1 MTSGAWRAAAA
12 AVLVLAVLVAGP
24 AAAGAADPVYGVS
37 TPTALNSKDLSELA
51 AGKVQAVRLEISWK
65 ATKGKGGAFNWGKTD
80 KRIEA
85 VTNRGMAVVPYL
97 TGTPKWAKGCKKKSC
112 RAPKV
117 LTPETDAWLRFVDA
131 AVDRYGPSGSI
142 LAKPVRTWQV
152 WDTANRGSPKGYD
165 KLLGATFRTINLAD
179 PGAKV
184 LTGALSFASGKGMTS
199 PTKLLRRLMNPKVN
213 QTFTAVGVSPQSRS
227 VGKVKRQVKSIR
239 KVLDKAG
246 RKGTEIWVTPVG
258 WASDKRS
265 SKAMSVGKAGQK
277 KRLSQ
282 VMKSLRKGLG
292 VGGVFWTR
300 WRDGSGG
307 CKWCRHA
314 GLVSKKGKA
323 KPAWGAYKKFLKTV
337 VVGPPPPP
345 PDDPFFFGV
354 VPDGF
359 INSTDGYL
367 MKSAGVGAVRF
378 IINWQQVTG
387 GGGFNWNKT
396 DQEFRLLAQNGIEP
410 LPQLFGNPNF
420 VQATVGDNGDPNAAV
435 MNQWQ
440 AFVAAAVARYEP
452 GGKFWTD
459 NPALEPHPPEVWQVY
474 NEQNIPAFWPNG
486 PSPNKFAGFL
496 HGTAN
501 AIRAIDPN
509 AKIMLGG
516 MHGDPA
522 MNGKPSYEFLDL
534 LYNRE
539 AFLGWDDFDIVAVH
553 PYGFSTAEITTEID
567 KVRAVMDAQGDEAAP
582 IWVSEM
588 GWASAGDGDP
598 ENDLWWERTPQ
609 GQASILTAAWN
620 LMIQK
625 RDDWNIGGVFW
636 YAWRDPLGDPCT
648 FCGNAGLLKN
658 NFTAKPSFNAFK
670 QVSATGLPG
679 S

>member
-1 MTSGAWRAAAA
+1 MTSGAWKAAAA
-12 AVLVLAVLVAGP
+12 AVLALAVLVAGP

-37 TPTALNSKDLSELA
+37 TPTALNSKDLNELA

-65 ATKGKGGAFNWGKTD
+65 ATQGKGGDFNWGKTD

-85 VTNRGMAVVPYL
+85 VTNRGIAVVPYL

-152 WDTANRGSPKGYD
+152 WDTANSGSPKGYD
-165 KLLGATFRTINLAD
+165 KLLGATFRTINLSD

-199 PTKLLRRLMNPKVN
+199 PTKLLKRLMNPKVN

-265 SKAMSVGKAGQK
+265 SKALSVGAAGQK

-282 VMKSLRKGLG
+282 VMKSLRKGFG

-300 WRDGSGG
+300 WRDGGGG

-354 VPDGF
+354 VPDVRLDF
-359 INSTDGYL
+359 TDLNL
-367 MKSAGVGAVRF
+367 MDQANVGALRF
-378 IINWQQVTG
+378 AINWQQVTQ
-387 GGGFNWNKT
+387 GGGFDWTRT
-396 DQEFRLLAQNGIEP
+396 DQMFALLASKGIEP
-410 LPQLFGNPNF
+410 LPQLFGEPEEVQTTVDSDGNPN
-420 VQATVGDNGDPNAAV
+420 PAA
-435 MNQWQ
+435 MNSWKL
-440 AFVAAAVARYEP
+440 FVAAAVDRYRP

-459 NPALEPHPPEVWQVY
+459 HPGLTAHPPHVWQVY
-474 NEQNIPAFWPNG
+474 NEQNIKAFWPNG

-496 HGTAN
+496 HGTAEM
-501 AIRAIDPN
+501 IRLVDPD
-509 AKIMLGG
+509 AQIMLGG
-516 MHGDPA
+516 MHGDNA
-522 MNGKPSYEFLDL
+522 MEGTPSYDFLDL

-539 AFLGWDDFDIVAVH
+539 DFKDWDDFDIVAVH

-567 KVRAVMDAQGDEAAP
+567 KVRTVMDDHDDSAAP

-588 GWASAGDGDP
+588 GWASTGDGTAK
-598 ENDLWWERTPQ
+598 NLWWERTPQ

-648 FCGNAGLLKN
+648 FCGNAGLLN
-658 NFTAKPSFNAFK
+658 NNYGAKPSFNAFK
-670 QVSATGLPG
+670 QITATGLPG

>member
-1 MTSGAWRAAAA
+1 MTSGAWKAAAA

-37 TPTALNSKDLSELA
+37 TPTALNSKDLNELA

-85 VTNRGMAVVPYL
+85 ATNRGIEVVPYL
-97 TGTPKWAKGCKKKSC
+97 TGTPKWAKGCKGKSC

-131 AVDRYGPSGSI
+131 AVDRYGPAGS
-142 LAKPVRTWQV
+142 LSKPVGTWQV

-184 LTGALSFASGKGMTS
+184 LTGALSFAPGKGTTS
-199 PTKLLRRLMNPKVN
+199 PTKLLKRLMNPKVN
-213 QTFTAVGVSPQSRS
+213 QTFSAVGVSPQSRS

-265 SKAMSVGKAGQK
+265 SKALSVGKAGQK

-282 VMKSLRKGLG
+282 VMKSLRKGFG

-300 WRDGSGG
+300 WRTA
-307 CKWCRHA
+307 A
-314 GLVSKKGKA
+314 GLQCAATPAVSKKGKA

-345 PDDPFFFGV
+345 PDDPFFFGG
-354 VPDGF
+354 VPGGF
-359 INSTDGYL
+359 IDSTDAYL
-367 MKSAGVGAVRF
+367 MHSAGSVRSGSSS
-378 IINWQQVTG
+378 TG
-387 GGGFNWNKT
+387 SRSPVAAGTTEQDRPG
-396 DQEFRLLAQNGIEP
+396 
-410 LPQLFGNPNF
+410 
-420 VQATVGDNGDPNAAV
+420 VQAPGGERDRAAAAALRQSELRPGDRRQRRQPERRRDEPVA
-435 MNQWQ
+435 
-440 AFVAAAVARYEP
+440 AFVAAAVTRTSRWQLLDRQSRHP
-452 GGKFWTD
+452 KPTTGGL
-459 NPALEPHPPEVWQVY
+459 AGLQRA
-474 NEQNIPAFWPNG
+474 EQQAFWPNG

-496 HGTAN
+496 HGTA
-501 AIRAIDPN
+501 AMIRLVDPT

-516 MHGDPA
+516 MHGDMA
-522 MNGKPSYEFLDL
+522 MEGIKSWDFLQGLYQYE
-534 LYNRE
+534 N
-539 AFLGWDDFDIVAVH
+539 AQSPPWDDFDIVAVH

-567 KVRAVMDAQGDEAAP
+567 NVRAKMDEWGDQAAP

-588 GWASAGDGDP
+588 AGPPRTTAPQRTSGGSARHRARRAS
-598 ENDLWWERTPQ
+598 
-609 GQASILTAAWN
+609 
-620 LMIQK
+620 
-625 RDDWNIGGVFW
+625 
-636 YAWRDPLGDPCT
+636 
-648 FCGNAGLLKN
+648 
-658 NFTAKPSFNAFK
+658 
-670 QVSATGLPG
+670 
-679 S
+679 